1 MPVVSAAPRSR
12 ADLGG
17 VARSGSAG
25 MVGAG
30 VTAVLGAVFTIG
42 VTRGV
47 GAVEAGVF
55 FSATSVFLLL
65 YAIARLGTGTGAVYF
80 LTRHRALGRP
90 DRLRPTLRV
99 ALLPVTVLSVVLSAG
114 LFVLAPAISDLI
126 ARGDS
131 DAAVLPLRVLAGFV
145 PLAALSDLFLAA
157 ARGFGR
163 VRPLVLVDKVGRPF
177 AQVAGLGVAVAA
189 GWSVSVA
196 LPLVWAGPYLLSA
209 AVAAVW
215 LGRLVRRAERVG
227 TPDVADG
234 PPWREF
240 WAFTGPRA
248 LGSVAQIAL
257 QRLDIVLVAA
267 LAGPAE
273 AALYTAATRFLVFGQ
288 LGGTALGT
296 GVQHRFGTLFATGD
310 RAAAAEL
317 YRTSTAWLM
326 VLTWPLY
333 LLFAVFSPFV
343 LALFGKGYAV
353 AEPVMVL
360 LALTMLVATGCG
372 MVDNVLNMAGRTT
385 WTLTNALLALALD
398 VALNF
403 LLVPRIGILG
413 AAVAWAAAIAANNL
427 LPLAQLGWSMGL
439 HPFGRGTAVAAGLAV
454 ACFGALPLAA
464 AVLAGRTLP
473 VLIGTTVV
481 GVALYGAGLWAAR
494 GPLRLSALRGIRRRP
509 PPRGG
514 AGVQG
519 SGQDDRQCEG

>member
-1 MPVVSAAPRSR
+1 VAAVTQPPRGKV
-12 ADLGG
+12 DLGG
-17 VARSGSAG
+17 VARSGSAS

-30 VTAVLGAVFTIG
+30 VTAVLGAVFAVG
-42 VTRGV
+42 VTRSA
-47 GAVEAGVF
+47 GAVDAGVF

-65 YAIARLGTGTGAVYF
+65 YTVARLGTGTGVVYF
-80 LTRHRALGRP
+80 LTRYRALGRP
-90 DRLRPTLRV
+90 DLLRATLRAAV
-99 ALLPVTVLSVVLSAG
+99 VPVTVLAVVLGAA
-114 LFVLAPAISDLI
+114 LFAFAPAIGAVVL
-126 ARGDS
+126 RGGG
-131 DAAVLPLRVLAGFV
+131 DAAVLSLRVLAVFV

-163 VRPLVLVDKVGRPF
+163 VRPLVLVDRVGRPL
-177 AQVAGLGVAVAA
+177 AQVLGLGAAVLA
-189 GWSVSVA
+189 GWSVSFA
-196 LPLVWAGPYLLSA
+196 LPLVWAGPFLLSA
-209 AVAAVW
+209 VVAAVW
-215 LGRLVRRAERVG
+215 LGRLVRRATAG
-227 TPDVADG
+227 PAG
-234 PPWREF
+234 APPWREF

-257 QRLDIVLVAA
+257 QRLDIVLIAA

-310 RAAAAEL
+310 RAGAAEL
-317 YRTSTAWLM
+317 YRTSTAWLV

-333 LLFAVFSPFV
+333 LLFAVFSPYV
-343 LALFGKGYAV
+343 LALFGRGYAV

-385 WTLTNALLALALD
+385 WTLANAVLALVLD

-413 AAVAWAAAIAANNL
+413 AAVAWAVAIAANNL

-439 HPFGRGTAVAAGLAV
+439 HPFGRGPAIAAGLAA
-454 ACFGALPLAA
+454 ACFGVLPLVAV
-464 AVLAGRTLP
+464 VLAGRTPP
-473 VLIGTTVV
+473 VLIATTVA
-481 GVALYGAGLWAAR
+481 GAALYVAGLWAAR
-494 GPLRLSALRGIRRRP
+494 GPLRLSALRSIRRSRP
-509 PPRGG
+509 RPMR
-514 AGVQG
+514 
-519 SGQDDRQCEG
+519 R